1 MMFSCQQC
9 RTTRAL
15 TIYRY
20 AQHIGE
26 IIAKAQITNGGP
38 IILVQP
44 ENEYSDAEPN
54 VHGGFPNYEYFQ
66 YVEDQLRNA
75 GIVVPFISND
85 AGPNGYDS
93 PARTTVGAVDIYGHD
108 GYPLGFNCGNPYNWP
123 NNALP
128 TNWRALHLQQSPNT
142 PYSIVE
148 FQGGSFDPWGGP
160 GFSKCLALLGP
171 EFERVFYK
179 NDYSFGATFLNLYMT
194 YGGTNWGNLG
204 HPGGYTSYDYAAV
217 IAEGREVDRE
227 KYSEQKLQAN
237 FLMASPA
244 YLTASPGNRS
254 VGVYTDTS
262 DLATTPLIG
271 NGTAT
276 NFYVVRHNTYN
287 SLNATNYFF
296 TFSTSKGMI
305 KVPQLGGQLTLTGRD
320 SKIHV
325 SDYKVGSHTILYST
339 AEVMTHTNNLL
350 VVYGGPGERH
360 ELAFKSN
367 PKATLVDGD
376 NVEISR
382 IAGSTVLNWSTTKD
396 RRIVKVGKLF
406 IHILDRQ
413 SAYNYWV
420 LPMSKGQT
428 FVANAGY
435 LLRNAS
441 VTGTNLNIVG
451 DLNATATLEVL
462 SGAPSGL
469 AMLNFNGKPLTFK
482 QDKATTIISAQLM
495 YTTPQFYLPALTNWK
510 QVDSL
515 PEIQNNYDDSAWT
528 VANLTRTHN
537 SFVNNTT
544 PVSLFS
550 GDYGYSTGSLI
561 YRGHF
566 IAQGNESTIYLQTQG
581 GSAYGMSA
589 WLNTTYI
596 GSWAGS
602 GSAAKHNDTFTLP
615 KLATGTNYVLTVV
628 IDHMGNDEHYYPG
641 DGYANTDMKTP
652 RGILNYTLAGRPA
665 TAVTWKVT
673 GNLHGEDYVDL
684 IRGPLNEG
692 ALYAERQG
700 WHQPS
705 PPSSGWTD
713 SSPMTGTT
721 QAGVAFYSTSF
732 DLNLPTGYD
741 IPLSFVFGNTTA
753 TNGSTSDFRAQLFV
767 NGYQFGKYGRFYII
781 LLLLLCIALA
791 NMKHS

>member
-1 MMFSCQQC
+1 M
-9 RTTRAL
+9 
-15 TIYRY
+15 
-20 AQHIGE
+20 
-26 IIAKAQITNGGP
+26 
-38 IILVQP
+38 
-44 ENEYSDAEPN
+44 
-54 VHGGFPNYEYFQ
+54 
-66 YVEDQLRNA
+66 
-75 GIVVPFISND
+75 
-85 AGPNGYDS
+85 
-93 PARTTVGAVDIYGHD
+93 
-108 GYPLGFNCGNPYNWP
+108 
-123 NNALP
+123 
-128 TNWRALHLQQSPNT
+128 
-142 PYSIVE
+142 
-148 FQGGSFDPWGGP
+148 
-160 GFSKCLALLGP
+160 
-171 EFERVFYK
+171 
-179 NDYSFGATFLNLYMT
+179 
-194 YGGTNWGNLG
+194 
-204 HPGGYTSYDYAAV
+204 
-217 IAEGREVDRE
+217 DRE

-244 YLTASPGNRS
+244 YLTATPGNRS
-254 VGVYTDTS
+254 TGVYTDIN
-262 DLATTPLIG
+262 DLATTPLFG
-271 NGTAT
+271 NGSAT

-287 SLNATNYFF
+287 SLNTTKYSF

-325 SDYKVGSHTILYST
+325 SDYKVGGRTVLYST
-339 AEVMTHTNNLL
+339 AEVMTHTNDLL
-350 VVYGGPGERH
+350 VVYGGPDERH
-360 ELAFKSN
+360 ELAFKGN
-367 PKATLVDGD
+367 PKATLVEGG
-376 NVEISR
+376 NVDIDR
-382 IAGSTVLNWSTTKD
+382 IGGSTVLNWSTTKN
-396 RRIVKVGKLF
+396 RRIVKVGNLF

-420 LPMSKGQT
+420 LPLPKGQP

-441 VTGTNLNIVG
+441 VSGPTLDVVG
-451 DLNATATLEVL
+451 DLNATSTLEVL

-469 AMLNFNGKPLTFK
+469 TTMNFNGRPLFFK
-482 QDKATTIISAQLM
+482 QDNGTNIISSKLTYSA
-495 YTTPQFYLPALTNWK
+495 PQIKLPALSNWK

-528 VANLTRTHN
+528 VANLTQTYN

-566 IAQGNESTIYLQTQG
+566 TAQGNESTIYLQTQG

-602 GSAAKHNDTFTLP
+602 GAAASHNDTFSLP
-615 KLATGTNYVLTVV
+615 KLELGTSYVLTVV

-665 TAVTWKVT
+665 IAISWKLT
-673 GNLHGEDYVDL
+673 GNLHGENYVDL
-684 IRGPLNEG
+684 VRGPLNEG

-705 PPSSGWTD
+705 PPSSTWSAG
-713 SSPMTGTT
+713 SPMTGTT
-721 QAGVAFYSTSF
+721 QAGVTFYSTSF
-732 DLNLPTGYD
+732 ELDLPLGYD

-753 TNGSTSDFRAQLFV
+753 RNGSTSDFRAQLFV
-767 NGYQFGKYGRFYII
+767 NGYQFGKY
-781 LLLLLCIALA
+781 
-791 NMKHS
+791 STSPP